1 MIKVNVSQNFTCMQ
15 VTWDLVKN
23 ADSGTVGLGWVLKL
37 CLLTRCCQPE
47 PTVWIGRLEAL
58 LCESEDLKCSSLE
71 SLVN

>member
-1 MIKVNVSQNFTCMQ
+1 MIKANAFQNFMCMQ

-23 ADSGTVGLGWVLKL
+23 EDSGTVDLGWVLKL

-47 PTVWIGRLEAL
+47 PTVCIGRLEAL
-58 LCESEDLKCSSLE
+58 LCGSGDPKCSSLE